1 MNLRI
6 ATYNIF
12 HGEDHPKRLAGE
24 RVIDLKKTAEAIRQT
39 GAVLCGLN
47 EVRSQQGEGLCNQA
61 QAIGEALGWN
71 YLFCPAIPIANGEYG
86 NALVSKFPIIS
97 YTLHPIRTTP
107 EMRVNGAHFEDRVLG
122 EICIDIDRT
131 AVTVLVCHFGLN
143 DVEQRL
149 ATELVLLRAAEIKT
163 PLIFM
168 GDLNLLP
175 NHEYIEKIASVLTDT
190 ASVSDDPL
198 LTFPAYGA
206 DRKIDYIFVNDKCK
220 VCGTH
225 VPNIGVSDHLP
236 VVADLEI

>member
-149 ATELVLLRAAEIKT
+149 ATELVLQRAAEIKT

-206 DRKIDYIFVNDKCK
+206 DRKIDYIFVTPD
-220 VCGTH
+220 VEILSADIPQI
-225 VPNIGVSDHLP
+225 VSSDHCPHTAELK
-236 VVADLEI
+236 L